1 MSGPEDTWEPADTA
15 EARRVPAAAAPP
27 SFGGAASPDEA
38 PSGDAASAV
47 AGTEPAPPAPRSLPP
62 FGLQTPWWAA
72 ETQEAASVVPQ
83 QAPAPDEAPL
93 AAPVEAPPAASVE
106 TPLAAPA
113 EAPLAAPVTAE
124 EPPEVADE
132 QPPAEAAA
140 VQAPGDSPGRL
151 VAGRGVP
158 NVDSRR
164 AVPAEPLVSPPLDET
179 DTDPDGI
186 PAVQAAQLLVKQP
199 EETPRADP
207 EPEPEAAE
215 EETARLSAFEK
226 AKEAEK
232 QQAPLAPVLVPDAI
246 LPPGVVPPTGS
257 GPFPETGSEQPPP
270 PRPGA
275 PPMRPAGGNKRRPL
289 LIGGGAAA
297 VLAAVVALFALG
309 GTGSGSDKDKGKAA
323 PPAQQSATPA
333 PKPPPV
339 DISDEKTDPKEM
351 EFAEIFPATTIT
363 LGGRP
368 YVRDRWSI
376 NKDLRYAANG
386 ALLSALTKENCRKV
400 VRATFLDR
408 DREIAV
414 TSGVAVLPTKAAAL
428 KVSRAGDPGKYEW
441 FRGMSAKHAPDIDR
455 AGGYAASTVRGRYL
469 VYAYVQHADGRPTK
483 PGDATIKQIAQQF
496 LDYDVRP
503 IEARNHS

>member
-1 MSGPEDTWEPADTA
+1 MSGPEDTREPAETA
-15 EARRVPAAAAPP
+15 GARAVPAAAAPP

-38 PSGDAASAV
+38 PSGDAASAA
-47 AGTEPAPPAPRSLPP
+47 AGTEPTPPAPRSLPP

-72 ETQEAASVVPQ
+72 ETQDAAPAVPH
-83 QAPAPDEAPL
+83 QAPAPVEAPL
-93 AAPVEAPPAASVE
+93 AAPVEVPA
-106 TPLAAPA
+106 
-113 EAPLAAPVTAE
+113 AAPVTVP
-124 EPPEVADE
+124 EPPGAAEE
-132 QPPAEAAA
+132 QPPVRAVVAA

-158 NVDSRR
+158 SVDSRR
-164 AVPAEPLVSPPLDET
+164 AVPAEPLLGPPPDDT

-186 PAVQAAQLLVKQP
+186 PAVRPAQHLVKQP
-199 EETPRADP
+199 EEAPPAAPEP

-215 EETARLSAFEK
+215 KEAARLSAFEK

-232 QQAPLAPVLVPDAI
+232 QQVPLAPVLVPDAI

-257 GPFPETGSEQPPP
+257 GPFPSTGSEQPPP
-270 PRPGA
+270 PRPDGA
-275 PPMRPAGGNKRRPL
+275 APPPMRPGGGNMRRPL
-289 LIGGGAAA
+289 LIGGGAAV
-297 VLAAVVALFALG
+297 VLAAVIGLFAIG
-309 GTGSGSDKDKGKAA
+309 GTGSGSEKDKGKAA
-323 PPAQQSATPA
+323 PPTQQAATPA

-351 EFAEIFPATTIT
+351 EFTEIFPAPTIT

-386 ALLSALTKENCRKV
+386 AMLSALTKENCRKV

-408 DREIAV
+408 NRDIAV

-469 VYAYVQHADGRPTK
+469 VYAYVQHADGKPTK
-483 PGDATIKQIAQQF
+483 PGDAMIKQIAQQF

-503 IEARNHS
+503 IEARNHG